1 MDSDLATKIVD
12 KYRKDTAEALNNY
25 LILHEDLLKLRE
37 REGNEAY
44 MKARLPVWT
53 IYKETDD
60 AIYKEYVEDCKSV

>member
-25 LILHEDLLKLRE
+25 LTLHEELLKLRE
-37 REGNEAY
+37 REGNGAY

-53 IYKETDD
+53 SYKETDD
-60 AIYKEYVEDCKSV
+60 AIYKEYVEDCKVV